1 MIQLLLLYKNYDKSM
16 FAAKALR
23 LRGLPRCVAV
33 LLEDVPLFSFG
44 DLSVLNGLCGT
55 VCYTRHTV
63 SALVSPYR
71 LFVFKLYV
79 VKRAKL
85 YTLAA
90 AYTAILG
97 AKILG
102 GKLAFTPYG
111 IKRKRD
117 KRFEEKNVPC
127 LKLIARHNIRRNLV
141 KPCA

>member
-1 MIQLLLLYKNYDKSM
+1 M

-44 DLSVLNGLCGT
+44 DLTVLDGLCGA

-63 SALVSPYR
+63 STLVSPYR
-71 LFVFKLYV
+71 LFVYKFYI
-79 VKRAKL
+79 VKRAEL

-117 KRFEEKNVPC
+117 KRFEEKNVSC
-127 LKLIARHNIRRNLV
+127 LKLITRHNIRRNLV

>member
-1 MIQLLLLYKNYDKSM
+1 M

-23 LRGLPRCVAV
+23 PWGLPRCVAV
-33 LLEDVPLFSFG
+33 LLEDVSLFSFG
-44 DLSVLNGLCGT
+44 NVAVLNGLCGT

-63 SALVSPYR
+63 STMVSPYR
-71 LFVFKLYV
+71 LFVYKFYV
-79 VKRAKL
+79 VKRAEL

-90 AYTAILG
+90 AYTSVLG

-117 KRFEEKNVPC
+117 KRFEEKNVSC
-127 LKLIARHNIRRNLV
+127 LKLIARHNIRCNLV